1 MKPERIGGEV
11 QRELSRF
18 GPAEGMTE
26 IVRAWPAVM
35 GEQIARNAWP
45 ARLSRDG
52 KLHVAT
58 ASSAWAFEL
67 AQLEPKLLE
76 RLGEVL
82 GDAAPAGLRFAPG
95 KLPELSAE
103 DDAGASNVSR
113 ARAGRGPGLR
123 DRRRVSSQNRC
134 KSGCREPDEALLTAA
149 RSGTLQSA
157 RKGEICRA
165 FFID

>member
-1 MKPERIGGEV
+1 VKPERIGGEV

-45 ARLSRDG
+45 ARLARNG

-76 RLGEVL
+76 RLGETL
-82 GDAAPAGLRFAPG
+82 GDATPSGLRVAPG

-103 DDAGASNVSR
+103 DDAGGPKAS
-113 ARAGRGPGLR
+113 
-123 DRRRVSSQNRC
+123 
-134 KSGCREPDEALLTAA
+134 REPTAEEHELAAALASGIEDESLRKIVAKAAAASLT
-149 RSGTLQSA
+149 RPS
-157 RKGEICRA
+157 
-165 FFID
+165 

>member
-26 IVRAWPAVM
+26 IVRAWPAAM

-45 ARLSRDG
+45 ARMSRDG

-67 AQLEPKLLE
+67 TQLEPKLLE

-103 DDAGASNVSR
+103 DDAGASKAS
-113 ARAGRGPGLR
+113 
-123 DRRRVSSQNRC
+123 
-134 KSGCREPDEALLTAA
+134 REPTAEEHELAAALASEIEDESLRKIVAKAAAASLT
-149 RSGTLQSA
+149 RPS
-157 RKGEICRA
+157 
-165 FFID
+165 

>member
-1 MKPERIGGEV
+1 MKPEKIGNEV
-11 QRELSRF
+11 RRELGRF

-26 IVRAWPAVM
+26 IVRAWPTVM

-45 ARLSRDG
+45 ARISRDG

-76 RLGEVL
+76 RLGEAL
-82 GDAAPAGLRFAPG
+82 GNVTPAGLRFAPG

-103 DDAGASNVSR
+103 DGAGASKPV
-113 ARAGRGPGLR
+113 
-123 DRRRVSSQNRC
+123 
-134 KSGCREPDEALLTAA
+134 REPTAEERELAAAMTSGIEDESLRKIVAKAA
-149 RSGTLQSA
+149 AASLA
-157 RKGEICRA
+157 RPS
-165 FFID
+165 

>member
-1 MKPERIGGEV
+1 MKPERIGGDV

-26 IVRAWPAVM
+26 IVRAWPQAM

-45 ARLSRDG
+45 ARLARDG

-67 AQLEPKLLE
+67 SQLEPKLLA
-76 RLGEVL
+76 RLAETL
-82 GDAAPAGLRFAPG
+82 GDATPAGLRFAPG

-103 DDAGASNVSR
+103 DGAGALNEV
-113 ARAGRGPGLR
+113 
-123 DRRRVSSQNRC
+123 
-134 KSGCREPDEALLTAA
+134 REPTAEEHELAAALASGIEDESLRKIVAKAVASSLT
-149 RSGTLQSA
+149 RPP
-157 RKGEICRA
+157 
-165 FFID
+165 

>member
-1 MKPERIGGEV
+1 VKPERIGGDV

-45 ARLSRDG
+45 ARLTRDG

-76 RLGEVL
+76 RLSETL
-82 GDAAPAGLRFAPG
+82 GDATPTGLRFAPG
-95 KLPELSAE
+95 KLPELSAG
-103 DDAGASNVSR
+103 DDAHA
-113 ARAGRGPGLR
+113 AKAT
-123 DRRRVSSQNRC
+123 
-134 KSGCREPDEALLTAA
+134 REPTAEEHELAAALASGIEDESLRKIVAKAAAASLT
-149 RSGTLQSA
+149 RPS
-157 RKGEICRA
+157 
-165 FFID
+165 